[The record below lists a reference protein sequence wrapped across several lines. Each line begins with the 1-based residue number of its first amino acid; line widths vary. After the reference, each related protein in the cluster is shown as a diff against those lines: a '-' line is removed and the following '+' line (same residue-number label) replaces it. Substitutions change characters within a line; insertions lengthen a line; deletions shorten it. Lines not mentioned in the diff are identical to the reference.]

1 MFFFAATFR
10 FVFEVLPFLTEDAI
24 PVIYTRPFLTR
35 LAGAAAAAEARVRV
49 AEPL

>member
-10 FVFEVLPFLTEDAI
+10 FVFEVLPFLAED
-24 PVIYTRPFLTR
+24 VITRPFLTR
-35 LAGAAAAAEARVRV
+35 LAGAAAAAEACVL